1 MAMAMLSFTANTL
14 KPLSP
19 FYHDKLFSSSPFT
32 TLLFKPSNKP
42 ISATLTPS
50 SSSSRN
56 QQLQQQPYQ
65 PFRPPPSPLPNQFRS
80 LDTPSRLEVL
90 ANRLGLWFEYAPI
103 IPSLVQEGFTPSSI
117 EEATGISG
125 VEQNRLL
132 VAAQVRES
140 LIQSKTDPDIV
151 AHFDAGGAELLY
163 EIRLLSV
170 QQRSAAAAFIIANG
184 FDGKGAQDL
193 ARSMKDFPRRRGD
206 KGWDSFDY
214 TRPGDCLAFMY
225 YRQGREHKSD
235 SDKRA
240 TAFEQ
245 ALKFA
250 ETEGAKARV
259 LEELHGAEG
268 NSEAKDELGDPV
280 LVPVVR
286 LKIGEV
292 AEASSVVVLP
302 VCRAEEREKE
312 VLEAPGECRAEGEF
326 NVVVAD
332 KGWKRW
338 VVLPA
343 WEPVVGLGKGGIVI
357 AFSDA
362 RVLPW
367 KTNKWYKEESILVV
381 ANRQRKEVATD
392 DGVYLVAADG
402 EGGLGEGLKVVR
414 GLELKNLGVE
424 ECLATVIMV
433 IRPPRDEMDSQLDD
447 EDWD

>member
-19 FYHDKLFSSSPFT
+19 FYHDKVFSSSST
-32 TLLFKPSNKP
+32 TLLSKPSLKP
-42 ISATLTPS
+42 ISATLIPS
-50 SSSSRN
+50 SNSHQQ
-56 QQLQQQPYQ
+56 QQLYQ

-80 LDTPSRLEVL
+80 LDTAGRLDVL
-90 ANRLGLWFEYAPI
+90 TNRLGRWFEYAPI

-140 LIQSKTDPDIV
+140 LLQSKTDPEIV
-151 AHFDAGGAELLY
+151 AHFDSGGSELLY
-163 EIRLLSV
+163 EIRLLSA
-170 QQRSAAAAFIIANG
+170 QQRSAAAAYIVGNG
-184 FDGKGAQDL
+184 FDGKGVQDL
-193 ARSMKDFPRRRGD
+193 ARAIKDFPRRRGD
-206 KGWDSFDY
+206 KGWESFNY
-214 TRPGDCLAFMY
+214 THPGDCLSFMY
-225 YRQGREHKSD
+225 YRQGREHKNPSD
-235 SDKRA
+235 QRTNA
-240 TAFEQ
+240 LEQ
-245 ALKFA
+245 ALNFA

-259 LEELHGAEG
+259 LEELHSEG
-268 NSEAKDELGDPV
+268 NQDGAKGEIEDTV

-292 AEASSVVVLP
+292 AEASSVAVLP

-312 VLEAPGECRAEGEF
+312 VLEAPGECRTEGEF
-326 NVVVAD
+326 NVVVAE
-332 KGWKRW
+332 KGWKSW

-381 ANRQRKEVATD
+381 ADRKRKEVAAD

-402 EGGLGEGLKVVR
+402 EGGLGEGLKVMR
-414 GLELKNLGVE
+414 GLALKNLGVK
-424 ECLATVIMV
+424 ECLATVVMV
-433 IRPPRDEMDSQLDD
+433 VRPPRDEMDDQLND
-447 EDWD
+447 EDWE